1 MWRHICHENGLVTE
15 ELASAVD
22 KFQEAQA
29 ATETSSGDLA
39 NITSEIDADPL
50 LEPAVLSA
58 IIFINLDDCWLT
70 LCSHWK
76 GPTKVTRK
84 FQIFR
89 SPYKL
94 GRILPVATGSQP
106 AVIEVDEDNGRK
118 GSLFKQQI
126 CTDVRG
132 NIYQISRATFCSC
145 SSFLGFVDQD
155 ALLKSL
161 QFHIDY
167 SCQCYEK
174 IAVRQQDH

>member
-1 MWRHICHENGLVTE
+1 MWRHIGHENGLVTE

-22 KFQEAQA
+22 KSQA
-29 ATETSSGDLA
+29 SSGDLA

-50 LEPAVLSA
+50 LEPAVPSA

-70 LCSHWK
+70 PCSHWK

-84 FQIFR
+84 FQVFK

-118 GSLFKQQI
+118 DSLFKQQI